1 MTSLGSEERA
11 ELKRIFRDLLQID
24 TSNPPGN
31 ETAAARYI
39 SSVLSEQGITPKLVE
54 SEPGRGNVIAEI
66 RGTGSKSLA
75 FLGHL
80 DVVPPGPLEAWET
93 PPFAAIERG
102 GNIFS
107 RGAADM
113 KNLVAAQVFAIL
125 KLKRDGFRPRGRLVL
140 VETADEENGGSKGIG
155 YIVNTM
161 PELVRTDYC
170 VTEGGGLVI
179 DGKGGRIIGYETS
192 EKGILWVR
200 IVFEGEGG
208 HASVPYLLDNAVL
221 KVAEATCAI
230 GEAQDKP
237 KLTAEALEHLRALLK
252 AHGLDQEA
260 TESNFLEVLEGV
272 RSIDKVNWSK
282 IRAEAAI
289 TATPTMLLAGVR
301 PNVVPPS
308 AQVTIDCRLPPGTD
322 PQEAIDWLRGFVGD
336 ERMKLEIVGQ
346 SQGTGSKLDPDFEGM
361 VARSLAAASGA
372 DGTFRYMLPAGTDSR
387 YMREIGTKALG
398 VEVYSRRADFNLI
411 DSRVHAPNEFVD
423 IDSVVGA
430 AEFCLSL
437 AESYLG

>member
-1 MTSLGSEERA
+1 MTSLNSEERT

-31 ETAAARYI
+31 EVVAARYI
-39 SSVLSEQGITPKLVE
+39 SNVLSENGIDPKLVE

-66 RGTGSKSLA
+66 RGTGGKSLS

-93 PPFAAIERG
+93 PPFAATERG
-102 GNIFS
+102 DNIFG

-113 KNLVAAQVFAIL
+113 KSLVAAQVFSIL
-125 KLKRDGFRPRGRLVL
+125 KLKREGFKPHGRLVL

-155 YIVNTM
+155 HIVNAM
-161 PELVRTDYC
+161 PELVRTEYC

-179 DGKGGRIIGYETS
+179 DGKGGRIIGYETA
-192 EKGILWVR
+192 EKGILWVH
-200 IVFEGEGG
+200 ITCEGDGG

-221 KVAEATCAI
+221 RVTEATRAI
-230 GEAQDKP
+230 GKAQDKT
-237 KLTAEALEHLRALLK
+237 KLTTEALEHLRALVK
-252 AHGLDQEA
+252 ANGLNQEV
-260 TESNFLEVLEGV
+260 TESNFLKVLEVV
-272 RSIDKVNWSK
+272 RPIDRMNWSK

-289 TATPTMLLAGVR
+289 TATPTMLSAGVR

-308 AQVTIDCRLPPGTD
+308 AQATVDCRLPPGTD
-322 PQEAIDWLRGFVGD
+322 PQEAIDWLRGLVGD
-336 ERMKLEIVGQ
+336 EKTRLEIVAQ
-346 SQGTGSKLDPDFEGM
+346 SEGTGSELDPNFEGM
-361 VARSLAAASGA
+361 VSRSLAAASKA

-387 YMREIGTKALG
+387 YMRGIGTKALG
-398 VEVYSRRADFNLI
+398 VEVYSRKADYGLI
-411 DSRVHAPNEFVD
+411 DSRVHAPNEFID
-423 IDSVVGA
+423 FDSVVGG

>member
-1 MTSLGSEERA
+1 VTELNSEEKT
-11 ELKRIFRDLLQID
+11 ELKKIFRDLLQID

-31 ETAAARYI
+31 EVVAAHYI
-39 SSVLSEQGITPKLVE
+39 SNVLSEHGISSKLVE
-54 SEPGRGNVIAEI
+54 SEPGRGNIIAEI
-66 RGTGSKSLA
+66 RGTGSRSLS

-93 PPFAAIERG
+93 PPFAATERE
-102 GNIFS
+102 GNIFG

-125 KLKRDGFRPRGRLVL
+125 KLKREGFKPRGRLVL

-155 YIVNTM
+155 HIVNAM
-161 PELVRTDYC
+161 PELVRTEYC

-179 DGKGGRIIGYETS
+179 NGKGGRIIGYETA

-200 IVFEGEGG
+200 ITCEGDGG

-221 KVAEATCAI
+221 KVMEATRAI
-230 GEAQDKP
+230 GKAQDKP
-237 KLTAEALEHLRALLK
+237 KLSAEALGHLRALLK
-252 AHGLDQEA
+252 AHGLSQEV
-260 TESNFLEVLEGV
+260 TESNFLRVLEGV
-272 RSIDKVNWSK
+272 RTIDRVNWSK

-289 TATPTMLLAGVR
+289 TATPTMLSAGVR

-308 AQVTIDCRLPPGTD
+308 AQVTVDCRLPPGTN
-322 PQEAIDWLRGFVGD
+322 PQEAIDWLRGLVGD
-336 ERMKLEIVGQ
+336 ERTRIEIVAQ
-346 SQGTGSKLDPDFEGM
+346 SEGTGSELDPDFES
-361 VARSLAAASGA
+361 VVSRSLAAASNA

-387 YMREIGTKALG
+387 YMRGIGTKALG
-398 VEVYSRRADFNLI
+398 VEVYSRKADFDLI
-411 DSRVHAPNEFVD
+411 DSRVHAPNEF
-423 IDSVVGA
+423 IDFESLVGG

-437 AESYLG
+437 AEAYLG